1 MVLSNIPKNFV
12 GSGLKDLIC
21 YACMFPCMFCFAI
34 DVLYGCFV
42 SILYLSIYL
51 SIYLCMYLSIYLSI
65 NLSIYLSIYLLS
77 TCLSVC
83 LSVRPSVRPSVCLY
97 WVSFNCV
104 CANLPVLTIFTS
116 SLL

>member
-42 SILYLSIYL
+42 SILCVYNIYIYIYIYNVYAYLYVCILGIYT
-51 SIYLCMYLSIYLSI
+51 S
-65 NLSIYLSIYLLS
+65 NFD
-77 TCLSVC
+77 VC
-83 LSVRPSVRPSVCLY
+83 V
-97 WVSFNCV
+97 
-104 CANLPVLTIFTS
+104 TIEKKSMF
-116 SLL
+116 

>member
-42 SILYLSIYL
+42 SILYVCMYVCMYVSIYL
-51 SIYLCMYLSIYLSI
+51 SIYLSMYLSIYLSI
-65 NLSIYLSIYLLS
+65 YIYVYVCIYVYVYLY
-77 TCLSVC
+77 VC
-83 LSVRPSVRPSVCLY
+83 ILGIYTSNFDVC
-97 WVSFNCV
+97 V
-104 CANLPVLTIFTS
+104 TIEKKSMF
-116 SLL
+116 